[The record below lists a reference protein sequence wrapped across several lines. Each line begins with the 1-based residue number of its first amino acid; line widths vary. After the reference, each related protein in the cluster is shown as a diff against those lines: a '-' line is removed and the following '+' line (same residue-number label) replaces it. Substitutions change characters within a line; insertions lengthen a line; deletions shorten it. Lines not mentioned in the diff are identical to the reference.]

1 MSKVTTRAYVL
12 LWCQW
17 GGFHPNSL
25 KLIPTQM
32 PEDNGHISL
41 HLIILR
47 QYSVWIFQLAAIL
60 AVCLVRQN
68 STARWHGPRT
78 FSWQIVKVVPSDFQY
93 FLLFFVSFSR
103 FYTCRCLIKYF
114 FFYLNKASHL
124 FAIYFKIHTWKSTWI
139 QWHSVSVLVYLAQ
152 KAVSTSVHLNNMKLQ
167 REINQ

>member
-1 MSKVTTRAYVL
+1 MNSIMSKVTMRAYVL

-114 FFYLNKASHL
+114 FFTSIKLHICLPYILRFILEKALEFSG
-124 FAIYFKIHTWKSTWI
+124 TVC
-139 QWHSVSVLVYLAQ
+139 QC
-152 KAVSTSVHLNNMKLQ
+152 
-167 REINQ
+167 